1 MSRFIKLA
9 ILNVFIFCS
18 LVGNNLQAQKSSVI
32 DDPAVISSLKF
43 LSAWIEAR
51 MVNDGWPGLS
61 VGIVYDQDLLWSR
74 GYGYADVD
82 ARTPVDEN
90 TLFAIASNTK
100 MFTAVAIL
108 KLRDD
113 GKLQLDDPL
122 EKYLPWFKHIQNPF
136 PNPEPIT
143 IRDVLTHSS
152 GLPVQAA
159 SVNWTDLYLPSLEE
173 IITELPEQSVSWP
186 SNIRWKYSNLGASLL
201 GAVVATVAGI
211 TYEDYVTSNILT
223 PLGMSSTSYAPNG
236 KLAEHMA
243 IGYGRRMPDGGRNKM
258 PICDLRGYVS
268 AGGLWSSV
276 MDLARF
282 ASWQFR
288 LGNKGDHEIVRAGTL
303 RDMQRV
309 HWLDSSWAFGWGL
322 GFLIYHKEPCDLV
335 GHGGSL
341 PGYSTDFTV
350 SPTEK
355 IGVIV
360 LTNGADMKVYPDQA
374 NSISDRIFTWVIPA
388 LRNTLTGTHTNE
400 IDPML
405 QKYEGKYRDWGG
417 DVVILNMVGGLIM
430 IDPVDPIDPD
440 NSSKL
445 VRIERNVFQVET
457 SDGYAAPGET
467 FVFEENERGE
477 IVRYKCS
484 GRVMERVAN
493 W

>member
-1 MSRFIKLA
+1 MSRFIKFA

-18 LVGNNLQAQKSSVI
+18 LAGNNLQAQKSVI
-32 DDPAVISSLKF
+32 DDPAVLSSLKF
-43 LSAWIEAR
+43 LNAWIEAR
-51 MVNDGWPGLS
+51 MAYDGWPGLS

-82 ARTPVDEN
+82 AGTPVDEN

-100 MFTAVAIL
+100 MFTAIAIL

-122 EKYLPWFKHIQNPF
+122 EEYLPWFKNIQNPF
-136 PNPEPIT
+136 PNPESIT
-143 IRDVLTHSS
+143 IRDILTHSS
-152 GLPVQAA
+152 GLPSQAA
-159 SVNWTDLYLPSLEE
+159 SANWTEFYLPPLEE
-173 IITELPEQSVSWP
+173 IIAKLPEQSVTWP
-186 SNIRWKYSNLGASLL
+186 SDTRWKYSNLGASLL
-201 GAVVATVAGI
+201 GAVVAAVAGT
-211 TYEDYVTSNILT
+211 TYEEYVTSNILT
-223 PLGMSSTSYAPNG
+223 PLGMSSTSYGPSG

-243 IGYGRRMPDGGRNKM
+243 IGYGRRMPDGGRDKM

-276 MDLARF
+276 NDLARF

-288 LGNKGDHEIVRAGTL
+288 LGNKREKEIVKTGTL
-303 RDMQRV
+303 KDMQQV

-335 GHGGSL
+335 GHGGSF

-360 LTNGADMKVYPDQA
+360 LANGADMKVYPDQA
-374 NSISDRIFTWVIPA
+374 NSISDRIFNWVVPA
-388 LRNTLTGTHTNE
+388 LRNALAGTHTNQV
-400 IDPML
+400 DTML
-405 QKYEGKYRDWGG
+405 RKYEGKYRYWGG
-417 DVVILNMVGGLIM
+417 DAVILNMVGGLAT
-430 IDPVDPIDPD
+430 IDPLDPTDPD
-440 NSSKL
+440 KSPKL
-445 VRIERNVFQVET
+445 VRIDKNVFWVET
-457 SDGYAAPGET
+457 SDGFAAPGET
-467 FVFEENERGE
+467 LVFEENEKGE
-477 IVRYKCS
+477 IVRYKHS